1 MSIHESV
8 TKLLASGVASANRY
22 EAIFTGR
29 PLGGRDTR
37 ALNEHS
43 KFLISSA
50 TMPGRSFT
58 TGQTRGDQGLGVERK
73 YVTGVMFNEFTL
85 TYTLTG
91 DMRVHQIF
99 NEWAEIWAP
108 RASGHHSARRDIRVA
123 YYNDYIDPKITLK
136 KMERNGQVSMVTNI
150 YNAYPI
156 MVADLSLG
164 SGQNNSALEFSVQ
177 FAYETFDNIY
187 GGLSNE
193 QISGGWGGFS
203 NAVTDM
209 SWAIGKNP
217 ISLSMFKD
225 KQTADNVKTNYEE
238 TLGPTQAQE
247 QRASMGGSGDDGG
260 SDTYSGGGGG
270 SDEVIEIT
278 NSPTVT
284 N

>member
-99 NEWAEIWAP
+99 NEWAETCAP
-108 RASGHHSARRDIRVA
+108 RKAGHHSARRDIRPA
-123 YYNDYIDPKITLK
+123 YYNDYIDPKISLK
-136 KMERNGQVSMVTNI
+136 KIERNGQVSMVTNI
-150 YNAYPI
+150 YNAYPV

-177 FAYETFDNIY
+177 FAYETFDNVY

-209 SWAIGKNP
+209 AWAIGKSTL
-217 ISLSMFKD
+217 SLSMFKD
-225 KQTADNVKTNYEE
+225 KQDADNIKTGYEE
-238 TLGPTQAQE
+238 NLGAKEAAKQTSAF
-247 QRASMGGSGDDGG
+247 SNDDGG
-260 SDTYSGGGGG
+260 GGKGESFTQGEIDAAVA
-270 SDEVIEIT
+270 DEQNFEMF
-278 NSPTVT
+278 
-284 N
+284 

>member
-99 NEWAEIWAP
+99 NEWAEICAP

-136 KMERNGQVSMVTNI
+136 KMERNGHVSMVTNI

-238 TLGPTQAQE
+238 TLGAKQAQE
-247 QRASMGGSGDDGG
+247 QRAAMGGSGDDGSG
-260 SDTYSGGGGG
+260 SDTYNNGSGG
-270 SDEVIEIT
+270 SDEVTDEIL
-278 NSPTVT
+278 SHFS
-284 N
+284 